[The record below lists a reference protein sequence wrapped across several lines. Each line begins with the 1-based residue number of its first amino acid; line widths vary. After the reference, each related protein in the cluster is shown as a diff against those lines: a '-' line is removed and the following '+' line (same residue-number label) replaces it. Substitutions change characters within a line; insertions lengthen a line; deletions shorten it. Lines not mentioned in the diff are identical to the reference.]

1 MPACRSCG
9 STAGAV
15 RFCSKCGAE
24 QTTSGTASA
33 SADTLIGQMVA
44 GRHQVLELIE
54 TGGGGRVYRAVQKPL
69 ERVVALKIIHPALLA
84 SDEAVTRFME
94 EARILSRLNHPNVVS
109 VFDFGWSAPGDTGQ
123 LFLAMEYVT
132 GPSLSTLLT
141 AKQALPLRR
150 LASIMGQ
157 VLAALSEAHH
167 QGITHRDVKPDN
179 IMLQP
184 TRGGTDHVKVIDF
197 GIAQSRERKRVTE
210 FGRAIGTPEYMAPE
224 QVRGE
229 DIGPAADLYSLGVIL
244 FEALTGRRPFEGGSG
259 VETMVRHLA
268 APRPDPRSVAPD
280 RAISPELAAVCLR
293 ALSVD
298 PAERYPDAA
307 TFAEALEQALPTQA
321 RGTPALYSA
330 RSRSSRPAP
339 ALSPPQAAKPRP
351 LSREWTSTPVVEFQE
366 AGPALAAGIE
376 LESAIFEMPLVG
388 RSAEL
393 DWAIEQLV
401 RDSGACVALCG
412 RAGVGKTRLLRELC
426 AAADGLDL
434 RALVVTADPVPHC
447 QVSFSAVKR
456 MIVRLSGLSGAELRA
471 QDTSDTATRDA
482 LRKLFPA
489 EGTRV
494 LDAQGAA
501 STALQWSA
509 RRAVARA
516 GNRNVVLVIDDADRA
531 DACSLAALSE
541 LVRQRAVPRFS
552 VLMTGERLP
561 DALIPAGVAVRGLQG
576 LAPAQAR
583 ELLADQGF
591 ARALPRKDDVEP
603 LYVEGLSRW
612 STRDAA
618 PVPETLHDLVTGRV
632 RELKSAERR
641 ALLAIA
647 VLGSAC
653 QAELQELWNG
663 KSLTD
668 CLKSLVEYGLVVRRE
683 GAFELAHPLYG
694 RVVSELSPAR
704 VVADLHAAAADYQV
718 NDGGELE
725 LQAFHAA
732 KGRPDVEAFM
742 LVEEVARVRRQHADL
757 DGVAAILRLGLEAA
771 RSAMLNGEPNTV
783 KPVAVFGR
791 KLGSVLIETRRFDDA
806 HGVLTAALAL
816 PGLSE
821 LERALLLEQLAS
833 VESTRGRSQE
843 AERLRG
849 ECLAAAESCGDS
861 EIIARVTNSGKMPPR
876 KSIVTSGR
884 SPFSA
889 SGGYQIRIS
898 DPGRLKS

>member
-1 MPACRSCG
+1 V
-9 STAGAV
+9 AGAA
-15 RFCSKCGAE
+15 RFCSRCGAE
-24 QTTSGTASA
+24 QTASA
-33 SADTLIGQMVA
+33 AKALATDALLGQLIA
-44 GRHQVLELIE
+44 GRYQITDLIDS
-54 TGGGGRVYRAVQKPL
+54 GGGGRVYRALQKPL
-69 ERVVALKIIHPALLA
+69 ERVIALKIIHPALLA

-109 VFDFGWSAPGDTGQ
+109 VYDFGWSAPGDSGQ

-132 GPSLSTLLT
+132 GPSLSTLLG
-141 AKQALPLRR
+141 APEALAPRR

-157 VLAALSEAHH
+157 ALAALSEAHY

-184 TRGGTDHVKVIDF
+184 TRGGGDHVKVIDF

-268 APRPDPRSVAPD
+268 APRPDPRSVAPG
-280 RAISPELAAVCLR
+280 RNISAALSAVCLR

-307 TFAEALEQALPTQA
+307 SFAEALEQALPSEA
-321 RGTPALYSA
+321 KGTAALKSA
-330 RSRSSRPAP
+330 RSCS
-339 ALSPPQAAKPRP
+339 SPPAAVSSAPPAKART
-351 LSREWTSTPVVEFQE
+351 LSRERLPGPVVEVRE
-366 AGPALAAGIE
+366 AGPALATGIE
-376 LESAIFEMPLVG
+376 LEPAIFEMPLIG

-412 RAGVGKTRLLRELC
+412 RAGVGKTRVLRELC

-434 RALVVTADPVPHC
+434 RTLVVTADPVPHC
-447 QVSFSAVKR
+447 QVSFSAVRR
-456 MIVRLSGLSGAELRA
+456 MIVALSGLSGAELA
-471 QDTSDTATRDA
+471 ASSSADTATRDA
-482 LRKLFPA
+482 LQKLFPS

-494 LDAQGAA
+494 RDAAGAA
-501 STALQWSA
+501 SVALEWSA

-516 GNRNVVLVIDDADRA
+516 GSASVVLVLDDADRA
-531 DACSLAALSE
+531 DGCSLSALSE
-541 LVRQRAVPRFS
+541 LVRKRAVRGLS

-561 DALIPAGVAVRGLQG
+561 DTLIPAGVAVRGLQG
-576 LAPAQAR
+576 LTCDAAQ
-583 ELLADQGF
+583 ELLAEHGF
-591 ARALPRKDDVEP
+591 TRSVSRCDDVEP
-603 LYVEGLSRW
+603 LYVEGLLRW
-612 STRDAA
+612 PARDEQA
-618 PVPETLHDLVTGRV
+618 VPNSLRDLVAGRL
-632 RELKSAERR
+632 RELKPDERR
-641 ALLAIA
+641 TVLAIG

-653 QAELQELWNG
+653 QQELQELATSETSAACG
-663 KSLTD
+663 ERLI
-668 CLKSLVEYGLVVRRE
+668 EQGLVVRRE
-683 GAFELAHPLYG
+683 GACELAHPLYA
-694 RVVSELSPAR
+694 RVATELWPAR
-704 VVADLHAAAADYQV
+704 ASDLHAAAADYL
-718 NDGGELE
+718 GGRAADLE
-725 LQAFHAA
+725 LVAFHAI
-732 KGRPDVEAFM
+732 KGRPDIESFM
-742 LVEEVARVRRQHADL
+742 LVEEVARVRRQNADL
-757 DGVAAILRLGLEAA
+757 DGVATILRLGLEAA
-771 RSAMLNGEPNTV
+771 RSCISEADPDSV

-791 KLGSVLIETRRFDDA
+791 KLGSVLIETRRFDEA
-806 HGVLTAALAL
+806 YSVLHEALAL
-816 PGLSE
+816 PALSE

-833 VESTRGRSQE
+833 VESTRGRTKE

-849 ECLAAAESCGDS
+849 ACLAAAERCGDS
-861 EIIARVTNSGKMPPR
+861 DIIARVTNSAKVPPR
-876 KSIVTSGR
+876 KTGVSSAR

-898 DPGRLKS
+898 DPGRTKN